1 MGSFSLN
8 YLLRRLLVFFL
19 TVWVAATLI
28 FIIPRLAP
36 GDPIQAMIARMTQ
49 FEGYVENADL
59 IIEAWRKRFGLD
71 DPIYVQYMRF
81 LGNTLRLDL
90 GYSMANFPAT
100 VYELV
105 GRALPWTIG
114 LVGIATFIFFTVGNL
129 CGALLAWYRTPKWLK
144 VMIPISMTFTSVP
157 PALFSLLLVY
167 IFGFLIKINDKPL
180 FPQVGAYARGT
191 TPEFTLEFF
200 GSVLYHGF
208 LPAMSIVLVT
218 FGFWALGMRGMMVTI
233 EGEDY
238 MILAQAKGLKPFYV
252 LYRYM
257 IRNAILPQMTALAV
271 SIGTLING
279 SVLVEIMF
287 VYNGMGSLI
296 YSGIANQDFGLIQ
309 GTSFILIVSSALAV
323 LIIDLTY
330 PLIDPRISLEG
341 R

>member
-1 MGSFSLN
+1 MGSFSLK

-19 TVWVAATLI
+19 TVWVAATVI

-36 GDPIQAMIARMTQ
+36 GDPIGAMIARMSQT
-49 FEGYVENADL
+49 EGFVENADI

-71 DPIYVQYMRF
+71 DPLHVQYLRF
-81 LGNTLRLDL
+81 VGNTLRFDL
-90 GYSMANFPAT
+90 GYSLANFPAT
-100 VYELV
+100 VSELV

-129 CGALLAWYRTPKWLK
+129 CGALLAWRRTPKLLR
-144 VMIPISMTFTSVP
+144 VLIPMSMAFTSVP

-167 IFGFLIKINDKPL
+167 IFAFKIPI
-180 FPQVGAYARGT
+180 FPIVGAYGRGMIPAL
-191 TPEFTLEFF
+191 TPEFI

-238 MILAQAKGLKPFYV
+238 MILAQAKGLRPFYV

-271 SIGTLING
+271 SIGTLVNG
-279 SVLVEIMF
+279 VVLVEIMF
-287 VYNGMGSLI
+287 TYNGMGSLI
-296 YSGIANQDFGLIQ
+296 YSGIRNQDFGLIQ
-309 GTSFILIVSSALAV
+309 GTSFILIVTSALAV

>member
-1 MGSFSLN
+1 MRMFSLN
-8 YLLRRLLVFFL
+8 YLLRRLMVFFL
-19 TVWVAATLI
+19 TLWVAATLI

-36 GDPIQAMIARMTQ
+36 GDPISAMVARMSQ
-49 FEGYVENADL
+49 QVGFVENADL

-71 DPIYVQYMRF
+71 DPIYVQYFRF

-90 GYSMANFPAT
+90 GYSMANFPST
-100 VYELV
+100 VSELV

-114 LVGIATFIFFTVGNL
+114 LVGIATAIFFTVGNL
-129 CGALLAWYRTPKWLK
+129 CGALLVWTKTPKLLK
-144 VMIPISMTFTSVP
+144 VLIPMSMTFTSVP
-157 PALFSLLLVY
+157 PVLAGLLLVY
-167 IFGFLIKINDKPL
+167 IFGFLIPI
-180 FPQVGAYARGT
+180 FPQVGAYGRGMVPEL
-191 TPEFTLEFF
+191 TPEFF

-218 FGFWALGMRGMMVTI
+218 FGYWALGMRGMMVTI
-233 EGEDY
+233 EGEDC

-271 SIGTLING
+271 SVGTLVSG
-279 SVLVEIMF
+279 SVLVEYIF
-287 VYNGMGSLI
+287 TYNGMGSLI
-296 YSGIANQDFGLIQ
+296 VSAIRTQDFGLIQ
-309 GTSFILIVSSALAV
+309 GTSFILIVTSALAV

>member
-36 GDPIQAMIARMTQ
+36 GDPIGAMIARMSRQ
-49 FEGYVENADL
+49 EGFVENADL

-71 DPIYVQYMRF
+71 DPLHVQYLRY
-81 LGNTLRLDL
+81 LGNTVRLDL
-90 GYSMANFPAT
+90 GYSLANFPSK
-100 VYELV
+100 VSELV
-105 GRALPWTIG
+105 ARRLPWTIG
-114 LVGIATFIFFTVGNL
+114 LVGISTVIFFTVGNL
-129 CGALLAWYRTPKWLK
+129 CGALLAWYKTPKLLK
-144 VMIPISMTFTSVP
+144 VMIPVSMTFTSVP

-167 IFGFLIKINDKPL
+167 IFGFLLPI
-180 FPQVGAYARGT
+180 FPQANAYGRGMV
-191 TPEFTLEFF
+191 PEFTLEFF
-200 GSVLYHGF
+200 GSVLHHGF

-287 VYNGMGSLI
+287 TYNGMGSLI
-296 YSGIANQDFGLIQ
+296 YDGIANQDFGLIQ
-309 GTSFILIVSSALAV
+309 GTSFILIVTSALAV

-341 R
+341 K

>member
-1 MGSFSLN
+1 MAGLSLN
-8 YLLRRLLVFFL
+8 YLLRRLMVFFL
-19 TVWVAATLI
+19 TIWVAATVI

-36 GDPIQAMIARMTQ
+36 GDPIGAMIARMSQT
-49 FEGYVENADL
+49 EGFVENADI

-71 DPIYVQYMRF
+71 DPLHVQYLRF

-90 GYSMANFPAT
+90 GYSLGNFPAT
-100 VYELV
+100 VSELV

-114 LVGIATFIFFTVGNL
+114 LVGIATVIFFTVGNL
-129 CGALLAWYRTPKWLK
+129 CGALLAWRKTPKWMK
-144 VMIPISMTFTSVP
+144 VLIPISMSFTSVP

-167 IFGFLIKINDKPL
+167 IFGFLIPI
-180 FPQVGAYARGT
+180 FPIVGAYGRGMV
-191 TPEFTLEFF
+191 PDFSFEFF

-287 VYNGMGSLI
+287 TYNGMGSLI
-296 YSGIANQDFGLIQ
+296 YSGIRNQDFGLIQ
-309 GTSFILIVSSALAV
+309 GTSFILIVTSALAV
-323 LIIDLTY
+323 LIIDLSY

>member
-8 YLLRRLLVFFL
+8 YMLRRLMVFFL

-36 GDPIQAMIARMTQ
+36 GDPIGAMIARMSQ
-49 FEGYVENADL
+49 QEGYVENADL
-59 IIEAWRKRFGLD
+59 IIEAWRERFGLD
-71 DPIYVQYMRF
+71 DPLYVQYLRF
-81 LGNTLRLDL
+81 VGNTLRLDL
-90 GYSMANFPAT
+90 GYSLANFPAT
-100 VYELV
+100 VTELV
-105 GRALPWTIG
+105 GRAMPWTIG
-114 LVGIATFIFFTVGNL
+114 LVGIATAIFFIVGNL
-129 CGALLAWYRTPKWLK
+129 CGALLAWRRTPKLLRI
-144 VMIPISMTFTSVP
+144 MIPMSMAFTSVP

-167 IFGFLIKINDKPL
+167 IFAFKLPF
-180 FPQVGAYARGT
+180 FPIVGAYGRGMV
-191 TPEFTLEFF
+191 PELTLEFF

-279 SVLVEIMF
+279 AVLVEIMF
-287 VYNGMGSLI
+287 TYNGMGSLI
-296 YSGIANQDFGLIQ
+296 YSAIANQDFGLIQ
-309 GTSFILIVSSALAV
+309 GTSFILIVTSALAV

>member
-8 YLLRRLLVFFL
+8 YILRRLMVFFL

-36 GDPIQAMIARMTQ
+36 GDPISAMIARMSRQ
-49 FEGYVENADL
+49 EGFVENADL
-59 IIEAWRKRFGLD
+59 IIESWRKRFGLD
-71 DPIYVQYMRF
+71 DPLHVQYLRY

-90 GYSMANFPAT
+90 GYSLANFPAK
-100 VYELV
+100 VSELV

-114 LVGIATFIFFTVGNL
+114 LVGIATAIFFTVGNL
-129 CGALLAWYRTPKWLK
+129 CGALLAWRRTPKLMK
-144 VMIPISMTFTSVP
+144 LMIPISMSFTSVP

-167 IFGFLIKINDKPL
+167 VFAFRIPI
-180 FPQVGAYARGT
+180 FPQVNAYARGMS
-191 TPEFTLEFF
+191 PELTLEFI

-271 SIGTLING
+271 SIGTLVNG

-296 YSGIANQDFGLIQ
+296 YEGISTQDFGLIQ
-309 GTSFILIVSSALAV
+309 GTSFILIVTSALAV

>member
-1 MGSFSLN
+1 MGGISLN
-8 YLLRRLLVFFL
+8 YLVRRLLVFAL

-36 GDPIQAMIARMTQ
+36 GDPIGAMIARMSRQ
-49 FEGYVENADL
+49 EGFVENADL

-71 DPIYVQYMRF
+71 DPLHVQYFRF
-81 LGNTLRLDL
+81 LGNTLRMDL
-90 GYSMANFPAT
+90 GYSLANFPSKVT
-100 VYELV
+100 DLV
-105 GRALPWTIG
+105 ARRLPWTIG
-114 LVGIATFIFFTVGNL
+114 LVGIATAIFFTVGNL
-129 CGALLAWYRTPKWLK
+129 CGALLAWYKTPKLLR
-144 VMIPISMTFTSVP
+144 VLIPISMSFTSVP

-167 IFGFLIKINDKPL
+167 IFGFLIPI
-180 FPQVGAYARGT
+180 FPQVNAYGRGMV
-191 TPEFTLEFF
+191 PEFTLEFI

-218 FGFWALGMRGMMVTI
+218 FGYWALGMRGMMVTI

-271 SIGTLING
+271 SIGTLVSG

-287 VYNGMGSLI
+287 TYNGMGSLI
-296 YSGIANQDFGLIQ
+296 YDGIANQDFGLIQ
-309 GTSFILIVSSALAV
+309 GTSFILIVTSALAV

>member
-19 TVWVAATLI
+19 TIWVAATLI

-71 DPIYVQYMRF
+71 DPLHVQYLRF
-81 LGNTLRLDL
+81 LGNTVRLDL
-90 GYSMANFPAT
+90 GYSMANFPST

-105 GRALPWTIG
+105 ARRLPWTIG
-114 LVGIATFIFFTVGNL
+114 LVGISTLIFFTVGNL
-129 CGALLAWYRTPKWLK
+129 CGALLAWYRTPKLVK

-167 IFGFLIKINDKPL
+167 IFGFLIPI
-180 FPQVGAYARGT
+180 FPQVGAYGRGQV
-191 TPEFTLEFF
+191 PEFSLEFF
-200 GSVLYHGF
+200 SSVLYHGF

-296 YSGIANQDFGLIQ
+296 YDGIANQDFGLIQ
-309 GTSFILIVSSALAV
+309 GTSFILIVTSALAV

>member
-19 TVWVAATLI
+19 TIWVAATLI

-36 GDPIQAMIARMTQ
+36 GDPIGAMIARMSQT
-49 FEGYVENADL
+49 EGFVENADI
-59 IIEAWRKRFGLD
+59 IIEAWRERFGLD
-71 DPIYVQYMRF
+71 DPLHVQYMRF

-90 GYSMANFPAT
+90 GYSLANFPAKVST
-100 VYELV
+100 LV

-114 LVGIATFIFFTVGNL
+114 LVGIATVIFFTVGNL
-129 CGALLAWYRTPKWLK
+129 CGALLAWKRTPKLLK

-167 IFGFLIKINDKPL
+167 IFGFLLPI
-180 FPQVGAYARGT
+180 FPQVGAHGRGMV
-191 TPEFTLEFF
+191 PEFTLEFF
-200 GSVLYHGF
+200 GSVLHHGF

-271 SIGTLING
+271 SIGTLVNG

-287 VYNGMGSLI
+287 TYKGMGSLI

-309 GTSFILIVSSALAV
+309 GTSFILIVTSALAV

>member
-1 MGSFSLN
+1 MGSFSLS

-36 GDPIQAMIARMTQ
+36 GDPIAAMIARMAQ
-49 FEGYVENADL
+49 FEGFVENADL

-71 DPIYVQYMRF
+71 DPIYVQYLRF
-81 LGNTLRLDL
+81 MSNTVRLDL

-100 VYELV
+100 VSELV
-105 GRALPWTIG
+105 SRALPWTIG
-114 LVGIATFIFFTVGNL
+114 LVGTATLIFFTVGNL
-129 CGALLAWYRTPKWLK
+129 CGALLAWRRTPRLLRI
-144 VMIPISMTFTSVP
+144 MIPISMTFTSVP

-167 IFGFLIKINDKPL
+167 IFGFLIPI
-180 FPQVGAYARGT
+180 FPQVGAYGRGMV
-191 TPEFTLEFF
+191 PEFTLEFI

-238 MILAQAKGLKPFYV
+238 MILAQAKGLKPFYL

-271 SIGTLING
+271 SVGTLVNG
-279 SVLVEIMF
+279 AVLVEIMF
-287 VYNGMGSLI
+287 TYNGMGSLI
-296 YSGIANQDFGLIQ
+296 YSGISNQDFGLIQ

>member
-1 MGSFSLN
+1 MGNFSLN
-8 YLLRRLLVFFL
+8 YLLRRLMVFFL

-36 GDPIQAMIARMTQ
+36 GDPIQAMIARMAQ
-49 FEGYVENADL
+49 YEGFVENADL
-59 IIEAWRKRFGLD
+59 IIESWRKRFGLD
-71 DPIYVQYMRF
+71 DPLYVQYFRF
-81 LGNTLRLDL
+81 LGNTLTLDL

-100 VYELV
+100 VSELV
-105 GRALPWTIG
+105 GRALPWTLG
-114 LVGIATFIFFTVGNL
+114 LVGVATFIFFTVGNL
-129 CGALLAWYRTPKWLK
+129 FGALLAWRRTPRLLK
-144 VMIPISMTFTSVP
+144 LMIPISMTFTSVP
-157 PALFSLLLVY
+157 PALASLLLVY
-167 IFGFLIKINDKPL
+167 IFGFLIPI
-180 FPQVGAYARGT
+180 FPKVGAYARGME
-191 TPEFTLEFF
+191 PQLTLEFI

-238 MILAQAKGLKPFYV
+238 MILAEAKGLKPFYV

-271 SIGTLING
+271 SIGTLVNG
-279 SVLVEIMF
+279 AVLVEYMF
-287 VYNGMGSLI
+287 TYNGMGSLI
-296 YSGIANQDFGLIQ
+296 NSAIRTQDFGLIQ
-309 GTSFILIVSSALAV
+309 GASFILIVTSALAV
-323 LIIDLTY
+323 LIIDLSY

>member
-36 GDPIQAMIARMTQ
+36 GDPIGAMIARMSRQ
-49 FEGYVENADL
+49 EGFVENADL

-71 DPIYVQYMRF
+71 DPLHVQYFRF
-81 LGNTLRLDL
+81 IGNTLRLDL
-90 GYSMANFPAT
+90 GYSLANFPAK
-100 VYELV
+100 VSELV

-114 LVGIATFIFFTVGNL
+114 LVGIATVIFFTVGNL
-129 CGALLAWYRTPKWLK
+129 CGALLAWKRTPKLLK

-167 IFGFLIKINDKPL
+167 IFGFLLPI
-180 FPQVGAYARGT
+180 FPQVGAYGRGMI
-191 TPEFTLEFF
+191 PEFTLEFF

-271 SIGTLING
+271 SIGTLVNG

-287 VYNGMGSLI
+287 TYNGMGSLI

-309 GTSFILIVSSALAV
+309 GTSFILIVTSALAV

>member
-1 MGSFSLN
+1 MAGLSLN
-8 YLLRRLLVFFL
+8 YLLRRLMVFFL
-19 TVWVAATLI
+19 TIWVAATVI

-36 GDPIQAMIARMTQ
+36 GDPIGAMIARMSQT
-49 FEGYVENADL
+49 EGFVENADI

-71 DPIYVQYMRF
+71 DPLHVQYLRF

-90 GYSMANFPAT
+90 GYSLGNFPAT
-100 VYELV
+100 VSELV

-114 LVGIATFIFFTVGNL
+114 LVGIATVIFFTVGNL
-129 CGALLAWYRTPKWLK
+129 CGALLAWRKTPKWMK
-144 VMIPISMTFTSVP
+144 VLIPISMSFTSVP

-167 IFGFLIKINDKPL
+167 IFGFLIPI
-180 FPQVGAYARGT
+180 FPIVGAYGRGMV
-191 TPEFTLEFF
+191 PDFSLEFF

-287 VYNGMGSLI
+287 TYNGMGSLI
-296 YSGIANQDFGLIQ
+296 YSGIRNQDFGLIQ
-309 GTSFILIVSSALAV
+309 GTSFILIVTSALAV
-323 LIIDLTY
+323 LIIDLSY

>member
-1 MGSFSLN
+1 MGGISLN
-8 YLLRRLLVFFL
+8 YLVRRLLVFAL

-36 GDPIQAMIARMTQ
+36 GDPIGAMIARMSRQ
-49 FEGYVENADL
+49 EGFVENADL

-71 DPIYVQYMRF
+71 DPLHVQYFRF
-81 LGNTLRLDL
+81 IGNTLRMDL
-90 GYSMANFPAT
+90 GYSLANFPSKVT
-100 VYELV
+100 DLV
-105 GRALPWTIG
+105 ARRLPWTIG
-114 LVGIATFIFFTVGNL
+114 LVGIATAIFFTVGNL
-129 CGALLAWYRTPKWLK
+129 CGALLAWYKTPKLLR
-144 VMIPISMTFTSVP
+144 VLIPISMSFTSVP

-167 IFGFLIKINDKPL
+167 IFGFLIPI
-180 FPQVGAYARGT
+180 FPQVNAYGRGMV
-191 TPEFTLEFF
+191 PEFTLEFI

-218 FGFWALGMRGMMVTI
+218 FGYWALGMRGMMVTI

-271 SIGTLING
+271 SIGTLVSG

-287 VYNGMGSLI
+287 TYNGMGSLI
-296 YSGIANQDFGLIQ
+296 YDGIANQDFGLIQ
-309 GTSFILIVSSALAV
+309 GTSFILIVTSALAV